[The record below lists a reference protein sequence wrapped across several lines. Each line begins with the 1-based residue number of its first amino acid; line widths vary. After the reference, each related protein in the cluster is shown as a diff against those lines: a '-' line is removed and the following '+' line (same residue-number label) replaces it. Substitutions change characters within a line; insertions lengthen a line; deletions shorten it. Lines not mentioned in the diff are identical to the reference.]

1 MEIFIISC
9 VILVGGFGALLLLS
23 TLCMGKPVLIRLQVL
38 MGSLKYSKEIN
49 DKIDLELGKVDAGFY
64 HVVVGDHVLSL
75 YSKEKY
81 PNFDEL
87 NQYSCRPELEI
98 WISNKFYSYG
108 NIYRMNGGQAPQDV
122 TNKRPSVKLMKQIY
136 ELEKSKGNR
145 TKKVKHDKSKAKKV
159 VLE

>member
-1 MEIFIISC
+1 MELFIIGC

-64 HVVVGDHVLSL
+64 HVVVGEHTISL

-81 PNFDEL
+81 PDFQES
-87 NQYSCRPELEI
+87 QRYSSVPELEI

-108 NIYRMNGGQAPQDV
+108 NIYRLNGHSPHDV

-136 ELEKSKGNR
+136 ELEKSKGSS

>member
-1 MEIFIISC
+1 MEIFMIGC

-23 TLCMGKPVLIRLQVL
+23 TLCMGKPVLIRLQVI
-38 MGSLKYSKEIN
+38 MGSLKYSKEID

-64 HVVVGDHVLSL
+64 HVVVDEHVIALF
-75 YSKEKY
+75 SKEKY

-87 NQYSCRPELEI
+87 NRYSCRPELEI

-108 NIYRMNGGQAPQDV
+108 NIYRMNGGQAPSDV
-122 TNKRPSVKLMKQIY
+122 VNKRPSVKLMKQIY
-136 ELEKSKGNR
+136 ELEKSKGNS